1 MRGHFFGEWE
11 DLERKGWHMRDTRGR
26 PQVPFLSLKR
36 NRVRQCFPRA
46 TRLIHFKFRSTGTWA
61 PSSPIQGPFQAVAPT
76 IHTPYLRHLQSKH
89 TRNKIKSPD
98 IHLQIYFSERLW
110 QKAKSKKQKGTED
123 FFFGTRNQKQKWKE
137 QEMIFFFSKS
147 YEKSKWS
154 KNEVSIREKRPSQ
167 RKRPPR
173 QKGDEVVG
181 GFTKPRLLCK
191 WKT

>member
-46 TRLIHFKFRSTGTWA
+46 TRLIHF
-61 PSSPIQGPFQAVAPT
+61 
-76 IHTPYLRHLQSKH
+76 IHTLYLRHLQSKH

-123 FFFGTRNQKQKWKE
+123 FFFGTRNQKQK
-137 QEMIFFFSKS
+137 
-147 YEKSKWS
+147 
-154 KNEVSIREKRPSQ
+154 
-167 RKRPPR
+167 
-173 QKGDEVVG
+173 
-181 GFTKPRLLCK
+181 
-191 WKT
+191 